1 MLNNQLFIQLQSL
14 GLSGMAQAL
23 STQLD
28 QAKFAQLGFENRL
41 ALLIEAEQNERG
53 NKKIARLLKSAK
65 LRQPSA
71 CLEDVDYRPKRGLDH
86 SVINSLSSMEWVGRH
101 QSVILT
107 GATGTGKTWLACA
120 FGKQACR
127 NSLPV
132 IFITATQLYE
142 QLLSAQ
148 VDGSLAK
155 LRRQLIKAKLLIID
169 DLGIGGIDVRV
180 GPMLLDII
188 DRQSQNGSLLIT
200 SQFPVDKWYDFFND
214 PTIADAVLDRIVHR
228 AHPIELKGDSMRKLR
243 KTT

>member
-41 ALLIEAEQNERG
+41 GLLIEAEQNERG

-71 CLEDVDYRPKRGLDH
+71 CLEDVDYRPKRGLDP

-127 NSLPV
+127 NSFPV

-188 DRQSQNGSLLIT
+188 DSQSQNGSLLIT

-214 PTIADAVLDRIVHR
+214 PTVADAILDRVVHR
-228 AHPIELKGDSMRKLR
+228 AHTIELKGDSMRKR
-243 KTT
+243 KKVQ